1 MRVGQNPAKFV
12 EEVAQPQAVTVA
24 VVTYIPFLGGYYA
37 QGLEVLK
44 ECLGSI
50 WTNTDRPYDLMVFDN
65 ASCPEVREFLLEA
78 HRQGRIQYLVLSEKN
93 VGKAGAWNFIF
104 AAAPGDTVAYA
115 DYDIYF
121 NPGWLSAQLAVL
133 EALPNVGMVTGMP
146 VRNPEKFSTSTV
158 RWAEENPEARLER
171 GPLLPWEDFWRHVQ
185 SLGVSEAEA
194 RKLHAEGE
202 DICLHYGGRKYYVG
216 AGHFQFLAR
225 RSVLQEVLPVPSRRP
240 MGEVRL
246 LDVAINQR
254 GYLRLAL
261 PEWTVRHMGNTLAF
275 QELDGKTADGD
286 RAAGISRPRR
296 WRPFR
301 RFLMWVHKRSFDL
314 LYRG

>member
-24 VVTYIPFLGGYYA
+24 IVCYIPFLGGYYA

-50 WTNTDRPYDLMVFDN
+50 WANTDLPYDLMVFDN
-65 ASCPEVREFLLEA
+65 ASCPEVRAFLLEA

-93 VGKAGAWNFIF
+93 VGKAGGWNFIF
-104 AAAPGDTVAYA
+104 AAAPGETVAYA

-121 NPGWLSAQLAVL
+121 YPGWLSTQLAIL

-146 VRNPEKFSTSTV
+146 VRNPEKFSTNTV
-158 RWAEENPEARLER
+158 RWAEGNPDARLER
-171 GPLLPWEDFWRHVQ
+171 GLLLPWEDFWQHVQ
-185 SLGVSEAEA
+185 SLGVPEAEA
-194 RKLHAEGE
+194 RKIYADGE
-202 DICLHYGGRKYYVG
+202 DICLHFGGRKYYVG

-225 RSVLQEVLPVPSRRP
+225 RSVLQEVLPIPSRRP

-246 LDVAINQR
+246 LDIAINKR

-261 PEWTVRHMGNTLAF
+261 PEWTVRHMGNVLTS
-275 QELDGKTADGD
+275 
-286 RAAGISRPRR
+286 AAGDETTTGRYLPAGRNGLGRWKPLRR
-296 WRPFR
+296 
-301 RFLMWVHKRSFDL
+301 LLTWVHKRSFDL
-314 LYRG
+314 LYRD